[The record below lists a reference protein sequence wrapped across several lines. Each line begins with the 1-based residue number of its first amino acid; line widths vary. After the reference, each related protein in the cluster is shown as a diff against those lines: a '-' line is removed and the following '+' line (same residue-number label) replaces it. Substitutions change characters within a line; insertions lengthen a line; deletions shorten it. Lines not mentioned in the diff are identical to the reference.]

1 MSRKHISVA
10 AAVTLLVALAGRGL
24 AAGAPA
30 KGAPAARPAPPA
42 TTVPVDAQLQLQSEQ
57 QKTLYALGLAL
68 SQSLTRLNLQ
78 ESELTYLLQGLQDGV
93 LGRSPKVSPDEY
105 GAKVQALAKE
115 RVAAAG
121 EREQARARDFL
132 AKMAGEP
139 GAMKSDTGVIVFEEQ
154 EGTGPNPKKTDTV
167 RVNYEGKLPDGTVFD
182 SSIQRGQPAS
192 FALDQVIP
200 CWADALQRM
209 KVGGK
214 ARIVCPPELAYGAD
228 GRPGIPPNS
237 PLVFEV
243 HLLGIGDAATAAPGK
258 GAAEHQPLLQEKARR

>member
-1 MSRKHISVA
+1 MTRKHISFATVAFVA
-10 AAVTLLVALAGRGL
+10 ALIGPALA
-24 AAGAPA
+24 AEAPA
-30 KGAPAARPAPPA
+30 RGAPAAKAAPPA

-68 SQSLTRLNLQ
+68 AQSLDRLNLQ
-78 ESELTYLLQGLQDGV
+78 ESEVAYLLHGFEDGV
-93 LGRSPKVSPDEY
+93 LGRSPKVSLDEY
-105 GAKVQALAKE
+105 GPKVQALGKE
-115 RVAAAG
+115 RVAAAA
-121 EREQARARDFL
+121 ERERTKARDFL

-139 GAMKSDTGVIVFEEQ
+139 GARKTDSGIIIFAEQ

-182 SSIQRGQPAS
+182 SSIRRGQPAS
-192 FALDQVIP
+192 FALDRVIP
-200 CWADALQRM
+200 CWAEALQAM

-214 ARIVCPPELAYGAD
+214 ARIVCPPELAYGAE

-258 GAAEHQPLLQEKARR
+258 GAAEHQPLMQEKARR